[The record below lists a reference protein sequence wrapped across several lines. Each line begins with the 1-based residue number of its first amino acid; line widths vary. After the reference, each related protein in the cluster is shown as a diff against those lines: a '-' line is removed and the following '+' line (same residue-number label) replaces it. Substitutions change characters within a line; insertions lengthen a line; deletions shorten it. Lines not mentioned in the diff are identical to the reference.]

1 MNFPVS
7 LLAFG
12 AAVMD
17 VLAAGAELA
26 RLGTNSTLVVGGCHG
41 GCHDGVEESMSLNEQ

>member
-1 MNFPVS
+1 MNFSVS

-17 VLAAGAELA
+17 VLAVGAELA
-26 RLGTNSTLVVGGCHG
+26 RLGTDSTLIVGGCHG
-41 GCHDGVEESMSLNEQ
+41 GVEESMSLNE